1 MQPCSKENTIDKI
14 LERVTDLE
22 IAKGKTETLIE
33 KFTESTKELSTTMK
47 CVEKTLT
54 NIDKSLTKNTD
65 EIRRLD
71 DKVTDKIG
79 IIDKKIVTLQ
89 KNDEKNK
96 IDIRDIIKTHFTKI
110 LVLLLGGYG
119 VYELLMKMSDK

>member
-79 IIDKKIVTLQ
+79 VIDKKIVTLQ

-96 IDIRDIIKTHFTKI
+96 IDIRDIIKTHFTKA